1 MKKIVPALLAL
12 VLVALAFHA
21 QAPAASPPEQKGSL
35 RFEAYRDMDDYIMT
49 LSITQAKPVI
59 REIMAVKVT
68 YQSSGTVVYLM
79 TSTNLSKED
88 ADAFLNGATPLARM
102 SSGEIDENGNPKPD
116 SSLVEPVG
124 KYQAKFPTSI
134 MKDNKMEITFLVKRD
149 GKLQSQMISRADI
162 TNVYNFGM
170 QSYYSL
176 K

>member
-1 MKKIVPALLAL
+1 MKKIVPALFAF
-12 VLVALAFHA
+12 VLTAMAFHA
-21 QAPAASPPEQKGSL
+21 QAPTSLAPEQKGSMK
-35 RFEAYRDMDDYIMT
+35 FEAYRELDDYIMT

-88 ADAFLNGATPLARM
+88 ADAFLNGAVPLARM
-102 SSGEIDENGNPKPD
+102 SSGEIDENGNLKPD

-124 KYQAKFPTSI
+124 KYQAKFPTAI
-134 MKDNKMEITFLVKRD
+134 MQDKKMEIEFLVRRD
-149 GKLQSQMISRADI
+149 GKLQSQLISRADI